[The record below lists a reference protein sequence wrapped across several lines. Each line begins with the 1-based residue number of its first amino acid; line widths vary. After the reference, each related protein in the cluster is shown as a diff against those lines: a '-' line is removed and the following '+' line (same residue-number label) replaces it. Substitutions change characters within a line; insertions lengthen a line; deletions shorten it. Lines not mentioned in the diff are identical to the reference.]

1 MPSVEPSVSSLT
13 QPAGIRSRFFS
24 FLFAGLLAALGLLS
38 PIPPL
43 RAAQQPLPEIMPL
56 SQVKPGMKGI
66 AYTIFAGDTV
76 EPIDL
81 VVIGILPN
89 LLGPKQDIILVELK
103 GAKAEHSGVV
113 AGMSGSPVYIDGKL
127 VGALSLKFGSFVKE
141 PLGGVTPIEQM
152 LEVRP
157 EPMKASAPMPGPDGT
172 ADASDSIEQ
181 SVAEIPALKQ
191 YPVPSEWTQ
200 RAGIGNG
207 AAMMQ
212 IETPLIFSGVK
223 PEVFNHFANQL
234 AAYGMVAAPGGTT
247 APQSDDA
254 NIKAGDM
261 VGMVLVNGD
270 LSLAASCTITLITG
284 DRVYVCGHPLFGV
297 GSVEMPMARGRV
309 LATLSSSQD
318 STKIVNAGGVIGT
331 IVEDRTTAVMGRMGA
346 GPKMIPMELTLATPG
361 RERKFHF
368 GLMNNPKLTPLLIGI
383 TTMNGL
389 IGNPMYGEGNTLRLT
404 GEIQIAGH
412 SPVTIENLYSP
423 TDAFVPDGAQI
434 TATVQNIFFRIFS
447 NPYEAAKI
455 DRVSLR
461 VESTPERRSAM
472 IESAWAEKNEVQPG
486 DELSIKV
493 LLRPYRGAPFIQEV
507 PIRIPPQAAR
517 GTTLRIQ
524 VSDSDTLNR
533 ASRVF
538 TFGPQG
544 RLSGLEQ
551 LITLLNRE
559 RRNNRVYVTLLQP
572 TPTLLVE
579 DKELPNAPASQV
591 NILDQRRSAGNSLLL
606 RESMAGEWSAP
617 LNRVVI
623 GLYSLTVMV
632 K

>member
-1 MPSVEPSVSSLT
+1 
-13 QPAGIRSRFFS
+13 
-24 FLFAGLLAALGLLS
+24 
-38 PIPPL
+38 
-43 RAAQQPLPEIMPL
+43 MPL

-76 EPIDL
+76 EPMDL

-89 LLGPKQDIILVELK
+89 LIGPKQDIILVELR
-103 GAKAEHSGVV
+103 GAKVEHSGVV

-152 LEVRP
+152 LEVHP
-157 EPMKASAPMPGPDGT
+157 EPMKAGAPPPSADGT
-172 ADASDSIEQ
+172 TDLSDAVEQ
-181 SVAEIPALKQ
+181 SVAEIPSPKQ

-200 RAGIGNG
+200 RAGIGSG

-223 PEVFNHFANQL
+223 PEVFNHFAGQL
-234 AAYGMVAAPGGTT
+234 TAYGMVAAPGGTT

-254 NIKAGDM
+254 KIKAGDM

-284 DRVYVCGHPLFGV
+284 DRVYVCGHPLFGL

-309 LATLSSSQD
+309 LATLSSAQD

-331 IVEDRTTAVMGRMGA
+331 VTEDRTTAVMGRMGA
-346 GPKMIPMELTLATPG
+346 GPKMIPMELTVVTPTQ
-361 RERKFHF
+361 ERNFHF
-368 GLMNNPKLTPLLIGI
+368 GLMNNPKITPLLVGI
-383 TTMNGL
+383 ATMNGL
-389 IGNPMYGEGNTLRLT
+389 TGNTVYGEGTTLRLT

-412 SPVTIENLYSP
+412 SPVMIENMFAP
-423 TDAFVPDGAQI
+423 TDVFVPDGTQV
-434 TATVQNIFFRIFS
+434 TAIVQNIFFRIFS

-461 VESTPERRSAM
+461 VESLPERRSAT
-472 IESAWAEKNEVQPG
+472 IESAWAEKSEVQPG
-486 DELSIKV
+486 EELNIKV

-524 VSDSDTLNR
+524 VSDSDQLNR
-533 ASRVF
+533 ASRAF

-579 DKELPNAPASQV
+579 DKELPNAPASQI

-617 LNRVVI
+617 LNRVVT
-623 GLYSLTVMV
+623 GLYSLTVTV